1 MAITGTDQSAI
12 TRSATKEE
20 QPTCHQRPAS
30 KIAARSTKID
40 YHTVMEER
48 TRNLARSIFNHDA
61 RSSPPQTAGGADRAR
76 ERQQPS
82 EATAE
87 YLLLL

>member
-1 MAITGTDQSAI
+1 MTAVHICMIPTG
-12 TRSATKEE
+12 
-20 QPTCHQRPAS
+20 
-30 KIAARSTKID
+30 STKIN
-40 YHTVMEER
+40 YHTLMEER

-76 ERQQPS
+76 ERQQPT
-82 EATAE
+82 EATVE